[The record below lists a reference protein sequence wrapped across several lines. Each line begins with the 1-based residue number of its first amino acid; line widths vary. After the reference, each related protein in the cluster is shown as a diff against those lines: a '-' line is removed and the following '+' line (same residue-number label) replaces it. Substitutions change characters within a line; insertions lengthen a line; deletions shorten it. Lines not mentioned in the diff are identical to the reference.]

1 VKHVKRCDRPLT
13 SSGGS
18 LGDDVRRVICPRRSA
33 PRVGPWVVPSWIGPW
48 VSAALAGGT
57 VCASPIVGG
66 LVYCGAEGLQRYTP
80 ISTSSSL
87 CEVETGSLHA
97 YPGFSPALVAIFW
110 QACRPAPLAQA
121 FNDLFRRTVK
131 AAPTSARASAL
142 TSCCASGFSP
152 TRGPRQFRGL
162 GVNLFSAPRRLGLP
176 LDPGRGRL
184 ALETAAGP

>member
-1 VKHVKRCDRPLT
+1 MTFTVLSVHDARLLGWGLGWCPVELGYGYLRPR
-13 SSGGS
+13 SEEEY
-18 LGDDVRRVICPRRSA
+18 VRLLS
-33 PRVGPWVVPSWIGPW
+33 
-48 VSAALAGGT
+48 SAAWSTA
-57 VCASPIVGG
+57 
-66 LVYCGAEGLQRYTP
+66 GAEGLQRYTP